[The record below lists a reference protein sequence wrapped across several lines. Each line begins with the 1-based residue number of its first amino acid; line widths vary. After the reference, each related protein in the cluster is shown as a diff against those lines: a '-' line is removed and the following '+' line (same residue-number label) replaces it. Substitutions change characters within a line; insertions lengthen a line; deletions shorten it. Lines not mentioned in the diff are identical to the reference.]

1 MTGQGEVSVKSCILW
16 PGCGHVERR
25 GMNSLQFENWTKIR
39 DAHSWE
45 GKFASLPAKVVRRA
59 LPYVRHSDMSRY
71 FSVSCHCIGWRL
83 VLTYRGWKA
92 PEMQGLHY
100 LKVTLARCTTRLT
113 LSQLCLVNYLNMV
126 VPRQILGPLME
137 VRETL
142 KAKAAT
148 CSLISELNL
157 WTCAKTR
164 VGSHCLK
171 PKLRVSCSNVPSLL
185 VPKKCSL
192 ALSPGRFHYLTF
204 IFQV

>member
-1 MTGQGEVSVKSCILW
+1 MIGQGEVSVKSCILW

-25 GMNSLQFENWTKIR
+25 DINSLQFENWTKIT
-39 DAHSWE
+39 DAHTWG
-45 GKFASLPAKVVRRA
+45 GKFASLPAKVVPLA
-59 LPYVRHSDMSRY
+59 LPYVQHSDMSRC

-100 LKVTLARCTTRLT
+100 LKVTLARCTTRLA
-113 LSQLCLVNYLNMV
+113 LSQLHLVNCLNMV
-126 VPRQILGPLME
+126 VSRQALGPLLE

-157 WTCAKTR
+157 WTWAKMW

-171 PKLRVSCSNVPSLL
+171 PKLRVTCSKVPSLL
-185 VPKKCSL
+185 VPNKC
-192 ALSPGRFHYLTF
+192 FHL
-204 IFQV
+204 